1 MNVFP
6 SCVSAGDGL
15 VLDVLDAPVVVSVE
29 DFCGVAPSVS
39 SGADSI
45 AGVSSFSELKS
56 VDL

>member
-1 MNVFP
+1 M
-6 SCVSAGDGL
+6 SAGDGL